1 MTVSSNLL
9 LPFSDAVACYMKHYQ
24 SLLSSTDLI
33 ELVAFHMSKKINLHL
48 SKIMKKN
55 ARAEWKELLLSLVD
69 TQSLKKFKRTKN
81 RIGGNEWWINFV

>member
-9 LPFSDAVACYMKHYQ
+9 LPFSDAVACYVKHYQ

-33 ELVAFHMSKKINLHL
+33 NLVAFHKPKKINLHL

-55 ARAEWKELLLSLVD
+55 TGAE
-69 TQSLKKFKRTKN
+69 
-81 RIGGNEWWINFV
+81 